1 MVDRPARAAPFSHWN
16 WPDRIGQ
23 EITVGCFSN
32 DDAVELLLNSRSLGK
47 KDMPRNGHLE
57 WTVAYQPGTLEA
69 RGYRAGQVVETS
81 RIETTGQPAAI
92 QLVPQ
97 RAQLT
102 ADGAD
107 VAVVEIKVVD
117 ARGVPFRPP
126 AMRSVLNSRDPVAS
140 SASATEIPVPTSPTG
155 WSTGFVSSRS
165 TTGAGGSLRRPPQRP
180 APRKRKRPPQLGNWL
195 APLPKPGE
203 VYDLSAT
210 FTIDALPPAA
220 KVRLFLPALGARTTV
235 WVNGHETVRDLDTAA
250 SGPALLLDSG
260 RFSTGLN
267 RVQMIVVPRDGDR
280 NHLPEQTRL
289 GNVQVWTPAAAYQR
303 RAFNGYAQVIVQTT
317 REAGEI
323 RLTAHA
329 EGLQPAAATLT
340 AKPNPVC
347 PTAP

>member
-1 MVDRPARAAPFSHWN
+1 VLHLFPHWN

-117 ARGVPFRPP
+117 AQGRTVPTAGNEISFELQGPGRILGVGNGDPGSHEPDRVVDGIRLLPVDDWRGRIAPP
-126 AMRSVLNSRDPVAS
+126 ATTTPGAS
-140 SASATEIPVPTSPTG
+140 EA
-155 WSTGFVSSRS
+155 
-165 TTGAGGSLRRPPQRP
+165 Q
-180 APRKRKRPPQLGNWL
+180 APLPQLGNWL